1 MPMPNQNIAERVA
14 AGDLSL
20 FDMLPAELTASDRA
34 MLLALQAIVGG
45 RHPSYC
51 YLEIGSH
58 RGGSIQPHLLDSRC
72 AEIISIDPRPASQ
85 PDERG
90 NRFHYQDN
98 STARMIAELTALE
111 PVQIAKVRTFDKTAA
126 GVAETTSG
134 IAANLI
140 FVDGEHT
147 DEAVKAD
154 CAAVLHMAAP
164 GAVIV
169 FHDAPIV
176 YMGLAECLRTLH
188 KAGRTLTAFPLPDT
202 LFVVMLDDEDP
213 LARPEFAR
221 LRTEIGVAYL
231 AGMTLNNGYRRF
243 YRMQPL
249 RLVRSMLGRLG
260 FGRFLRR
267 HQYGA
272 DRLEP

>member
-1 MPMPNQNIAERVA
+1 MPNQTVAERVA
-14 AGDLSL
+14 IGDLSL
-20 FDMLPAELTASDRA
+20 FDALPAELTPADRG
-34 MLLALQAIVGG
+34 MLLALQSITAG
-45 RHPSYC
+45 RHSAYR

-58 RGGSIQPHLLDSRC
+58 RGGSIQPHLLDRRC

-98 STARMIAELTALE
+98 STKRMIADLSVLE
-111 PVQIAKVRTFDKTAA
+111 PGQIAKVRTFDMTAA
-126 GVAETTSG
+126 GVAATAQG

-147 DEAVKAD
+147 DEAVQAD
-154 CAAVLHMAAP
+154 CQAVLRLAAQ
-164 GAVIV
+164 GAMIV

-176 YMGLAECLRTLH
+176 YMGLGDCLRVLRGANRH
-188 KAGRTLTAFPLPDT
+188 FTAFPLPDT
-202 LFVVMLDDEDP
+202 LFVVVLDDADP
-213 LARPEFAR
+213 LARPEFAA
-221 LRTEIGVAYL
+221 LRNQVGAAYL

-243 YRMQPL
+243 YRLQPL
-249 RLVRSMLGRLG
+249 RLARSVLSRLG
-260 FGRFLRR
+260 FGRFLAR

-272 DRLEP
+272 DSLEP